1 MPALDLQLVP
11 MDSAASVSITEAHPW
26 LWDGFLMPG
35 DVTLL
40 TSQWKTGKTTLLAGL
55 LRNFGSGTPFLGR
68 ELRPGRAWVISE
80 ESRSQ
85 WGERLRLLPIGPHVQ
100 LLARPFRGRPT
111 HDEWNSLIDLAV
123 EAAATTGLD
132 LVVIDPL
139 ASFLPG
145 RCESDSA
152 TLLEALVPLHRL
164 TAAGVAV
171 LLLHHPRK
179 AKSEAGSS
187 ARGSGALLGFVDC
200 SLELTRYS
208 RLGTDAKRR
217 LILGQSRR
225 EGTPARLA
233 YEWNP
238 STGAFA
244 VCTDPRE
251 RQFEE
256 NWQTVLGILKDRTG
270 GITHR
275 EIAEVW
281 PPDVDKPGLST
292 LYGWLNLGSDRKL
305 VRRVG
310 RGTKDDPWRYRLE
323 NEDDEYR
330 DRGELPPLKPLRW

>member
-1 MPALDLQLVP
+1 MRTLDLQLVP
-11 MDSAASVSITEAHPW
+11 MDSVASVSITEARPW

-35 DVTLL
+35 DITLL

-55 LRNFGSGTPFLGR
+55 LGNFGAGTAFLGR
-68 ELRPGRAWVISE
+68 DLRPGRAWVISE
-80 ESRSQ
+80 ESRAQ
-85 WGERLRLLPIGPHVQ
+85 WGERLGLMPIGPHVH

-111 HDEWNSLIDLAV
+111 EEEWNALIDRAV
-123 EAAATTGLD
+123 GTSSTTGLE

-145 RCESDSA
+145 RCESDAA
-152 TLLEALVPLHRL
+152 TLLEALQPLHRL
-164 TAAGVAV
+164 TAAGMAV

-217 LILGQSRR
+217 LIVAQSRR
-225 EGTPARLA
+225 GGTPARLA

-238 STGAFA
+238 TTGAFA

-256 NWQTVLGILKDRTG
+256 NWQTVLGIYKDRKAA
-270 GITHR
+270 ITVR

-281 PPDVDKPGLST
+281 PPDVDKPVYST
-292 LYGWLNLGSDRKL
+292 LYAWLNLAFDRKL
-305 VRRVG
+305 IRREG
-310 RGTKDDPWRYRLE
+310 GGTKSDPWRFRLA
-323 NEDDEYR
+323 NKDDEYHER
-330 DRGELPPLKPLRW
+330 RELHLSQRERW